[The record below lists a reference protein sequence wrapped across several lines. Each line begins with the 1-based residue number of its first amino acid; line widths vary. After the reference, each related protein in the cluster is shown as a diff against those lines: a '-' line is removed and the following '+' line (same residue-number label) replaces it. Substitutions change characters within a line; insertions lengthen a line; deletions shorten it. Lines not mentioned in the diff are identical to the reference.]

1 MQSQNSNNI
10 SIDNSTDPRVWVA
23 RHADYLYKYA
33 LTRINDEEL
42 ARDLVQETFLA
53 ALERLQKFEGKS
65 TERTWL
71 TAILKNK
78 IIDVYRKKASAFVKE
93 PGVTFAEQETDD
105 FFEPDA
111 NNWKPDHRPA
121 EFGIEQ
127 TDHLE
132 SKEFELI
139 LQRCLR
145 KLPSL
150 WLSAF
155 TMKHLDDEP
164 TDTICSDLR
173 ISPSNFWVIIHRA
186 KLSLR
191 ECLQKNWI

>member
-1 MQSQNSNNI
+1 MQSQNST
-10 SIDNSTDPRVWVA
+10 SINLDNSADPRVWVS

-78 IIDVYRKKASAFVKE
+78 IVDVYRKRASAFIKE
-93 PGVTFAEQETDD
+93 ATVVFAEHETDD

-111 NNWKPDHRPA
+111 HNWKPDHRPA

-139 LQRCLR
+139 LQRCMR
-145 KLPSL
+145 KMPSL
-150 WLSAF
+150 WLSVF
-155 TMKHLDDEP
+155 TMKHLDEEP
-164 TDTICSDLR
+164 TDTICNDLR
-173 ISPSNFWVIIHRA
+173 ITPSNFWVIIHRA